1 MHYTLLQCTATC
13 VLVIIFEEIDHSVMP
28 TLSGLRLKTWTDG
41 MAYELYYFLN
51 ELSRIALN
59 FTTVSGIRVRF
70 RRLIQSVIGPSLTR
84 PRPAQLQLYDQCEQL
99 TPPSIYG

>member
-13 VLVIIFEEIDHSVMP
+13 VLLIIFEEIDHSVMP
-28 TLSGLRLKTWTDG
+28 TLSGLCLKTWTDG

-59 FTTVSGIRVRF
+59 FTTVSGIRV
-70 RRLIQSVIGPSLTR
+70 VIK
-84 PRPAQLQLYDQCEQL
+84 
-99 TPPSIYG
+99 